1 MLVKTNSNFKKF
13 LILTLV
19 ASCVITL
26 FFSGIAYMPPD
37 IDHGKVIR
45 SLNKE
50 TLKKGREIYN
60 RSCMTCHGKD
70 GTASLPQARSFNKDN
85 LRFGNKPFDMWK
97 TISYGAGMMAAQTW
111 LQPAE
116 RYYVIQYI
124 REEFMKRSNPRQY
137 FKITD
142 QYLAKLPRSQ
152 KTIQEQNAET
162 KRQALKGSLKYGQEW
177 FMYHKSNYGPA
188 IHSQLKDHTTAALT
202 VSLGRNVL
210 LSYSLLRMGTVAA
223 WRGKLNVSD
232 TKYNRYRGEGE
243 PFIEGKELDGLG
255 LWQWTYNGKLDELNK
270 SIGVRTPLP
279 EDFLKYHGH
288 YRNGKYVILSYSI
301 DGREVYELPKAVG
314 DKNNIVVSQTLKIG
328 PGDEQKI
335 YIGQLQDSNATYKN
349 GVMSFTGKYSA
360 EGGVAGNLLVSR
372 INGTKGTSEFV
383 AAGIVGNTKNL
394 QWEVDD
400 ANRLVLTIPSSDHDM
415 TINVLRLSGK
425 TQAELQNFALYVK
438 NASSSGDTARIEN
451 LIRGGPAV
459 WTKHVTVKGELG
471 VARPHFDPKFF
482 EDEDKTNAKKLVKL
496 PAGYPYTVDNITLPF
511 DNAYNAWIRPTALR
525 FTEDGTLI
533 LGTYMGDI
541 WRATGIDSTLKNIE
555 WQRIA
560 TGLFEPMGIKVVNDQ
575 VYVTTRNGITILR
588 DLNGD
593 NETDFYE
600 NFHSD
605 HDISAFFHAF
615 NFGLETDKEG
625 NFYYVKPGQYTNNR
639 DPGNVI
645 KVSPDGKKWESI
657 ATGFRVDN
665 GITITPD
672 DKIFV
677 SDNQGNWT
685 PANKINYIQKG
696 KYYGYVQ
703 NVLEGGWS
711 PDGRVITKN
720 DTVNGVISPAIIPVP
735 DTFEQPALWIPQEFD
750 NSPGG
755 GIWSDESW
763 GPLGNRFIHTSY
775 GTGWIYYFMPHETD
789 GVMQGAMVALPFQFD
804 AGIQR
809 AAVNSVDHQLYV
821 TGLSGWDDGVSVKY
835 GTVARIRYTGGQGHL
850 LTDAEVVKDGVK
862 LTFNFKLDDRASLEK
877 GSYNVYQWNYKRTNE
892 YGSAHYSSKDPGQEG
907 MDSVTVN
914 DVVADDDH
922 YSVVLHL
929 SDRRP
934 VNTMRIRFDIKAAD
948 GTVAKDVV
956 YLTINKLPQ

>member
-1 MLVKTNSNFKKF
+1 MKTNSNFKKF
-13 LILTLV
+13 LVLTLI
-19 ASCVITL
+19 ASCVIAL

-45 SLNKE
+45 SLNEE
-50 TLKKGREIYN
+50 TLKKGKEIYN

-70 GTASLPQARSFNKDN
+70 GTASLPQARSFNKDK

-124 REEFMKRSNPRQY
+124 REEFMKTSNPRQY

-142 QYLAKLPRSQ
+142 GYLAKLPRSQ
-152 KTIQEQNAET
+152 KTIEEQNAVT

-202 VSLGRNVL
+202 VSLDRNVL
-210 LSYSLLRMGTVAA
+210 LSYSLLRMGSVAA
-223 WRGKLNVSD
+223 WQGKLNLSD

-288 YRNGKYVILSYSI
+288 YRNGKDVILSYSI
-301 DGREVYELPKAVG
+301 DGREVYELPKALG

-328 PGDEQKI
+328 AGDEQKI
-335 YIGQLQDSNATYKN
+335 YIGQLQDSNAAYKN
-349 GVMSFTGKYSA
+349 GVMSYAGKYSA
-360 EGGVAGNLLVSR
+360 KGGVTGNVLVSQ
-372 INGTKGTSEFV
+372 INGAKGKSKFV
-383 AAGIVGNTKNL
+383 AAGVVGNTDNL

-400 ANRLVLTIPSSDHDM
+400 ANRLALTIPSSDHDM
-415 TINVLRLSGK
+415 TIDVLRLSGK
-425 TQAELQNFALYVK
+425 TQAELQNFVLYVK
-438 NASSSGDTARIEN
+438 NASSAGNIARIEK
-451 LIRGGPAV
+451 LIQGGPAV
-459 WTKHVTVKGELG
+459 WTKHVIVKGELD
-471 VARPHFDPKFF
+471 VARPHFDPKYF

-533 LGTYMGDI
+533 IGTYMGDI

-685 PANKINYIQKG
+685 PANKINYI
-696 KYYGYVQ
+696 
-703 NVLEGGWS
+703 
-711 PDGRVITKN
+711 
-720 DTVNGVISPAIIPVP
+720 
-735 DTFEQPALWIPQEFD
+735 
-750 NSPGG
+750 
-755 GIWSDESW
+755 
-763 GPLGNRFIHTSY
+763 
-775 GTGWIYYFMPHETD
+775 
-789 GVMQGAMVALPFQFD
+789 
-804 AGIQR
+804 
-809 AAVNSVDHQLYV
+809 
-821 TGLSGWDDGVSVKY
+821 
-835 GTVARIRYTGGQGHL
+835 
-850 LTDAEVVKDGVK
+850 
-862 LTFNFKLDDRASLEK
+862 
-877 GSYNVYQWNYKRTNE
+877 
-892 YGSAHYSSKDPGQEG
+892 
-907 MDSVTVN
+907 
-914 DVVADDDH
+914 
-922 YSVVLHL
+922 
-929 SDRRP
+929 
-934 VNTMRIRFDIKAAD
+934 
-948 GTVAKDVV
+948 
-956 YLTINKLPQ
+956 